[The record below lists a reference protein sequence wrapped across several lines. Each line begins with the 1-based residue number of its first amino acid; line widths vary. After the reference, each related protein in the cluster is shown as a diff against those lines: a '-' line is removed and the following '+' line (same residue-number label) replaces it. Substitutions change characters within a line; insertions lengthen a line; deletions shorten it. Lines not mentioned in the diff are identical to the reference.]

1 MKTIASTVSEYVKT
15 KPYLASALSDG
26 IINLTSLAR
35 KIHPDIVALMNKP
48 VNQGAIIMSLK
59 RVSDDA
65 RYTATKKIIKVL
77 KNLGDITVRSALV
90 DYGFLLSETLL
101 LTQANLLKKIEFKKD
116 VFYTSSRGVAES
128 NIVVSQNI
136 VPLVDE
142 LFQNEVCQSKVE
154 NLSSITI
161 KLPTDNVKIPGIY
174 YFLFQ
179 RLSWEGVNITEVIST
194 SNEFTILMDEDQVDI
209 AFKVIKD
216 LMVVLTVQKSKQKPL
231 SLFDRWLLQRDKP
244 DAHQTFY
251 GIKTLYSF
259 CSCYKT
265 DHKKSP
271 HVCEGL
277 MDTETGSV

>member
-35 KIHPDIVALMNKP
+35 KIHPDIEALMNKP

-194 SNEFTILMDEDQVDI
+194 SNEFTILMNEDQVDI

-216 LMVVLTVQKSKQKPL
+216 LKNL
-231 SLFDRWLLQRDKP
+231 
-244 DAHQTFY
+244 
-251 GIKTLYSF
+251 
-259 CSCYKT
+259 
-265 DHKKSP
+265 
-271 HVCEGL
+271 
-277 MDTETGSV
+277 